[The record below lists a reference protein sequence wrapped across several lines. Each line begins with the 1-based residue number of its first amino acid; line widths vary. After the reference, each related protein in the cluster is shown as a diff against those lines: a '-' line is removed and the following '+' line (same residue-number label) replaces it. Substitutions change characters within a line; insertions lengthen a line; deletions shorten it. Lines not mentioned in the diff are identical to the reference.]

1 MQLSPILAAK
11 STGLVGRLEYLVRGL
26 ALPEGRRVGQPG
38 HQVAE
43 AWIAGQMLE
52 RGLEI
57 YQGESYALPYI
68 GGRTNFT
75 NFAGLIPGRDQSLSP
90 LLIGAHYDSVIDAP
104 CADDNAAAVAL
115 TLEVAASIRPGQFRH
130 DVVVAL
136 FDSEEPPY
144 FLTDSMGS
152 VRFYEHQTDRR
163 GFHAVIISDLIG
175 HDVGLRSLGD
185 HTPEAIKRLV
195 CVQGAESHP
204 ALPSVIESTP
214 TPSNLGAIALL
225 NNYAPDL
232 SDHHIF
238 RLHHKPYLF
247 LTCGHWPNYHCHTDT
262 PDRLN
267 YQKLAALTTWTTD
280 LLCKLDE
287 TELPKCRSDEH
298 NTDLF
303 EAASIARALP
313 AEALAPLGLATPQS
327 RADVDQ
333 FVAHLFR
340 ETFEL
345 GLVD

>member
-1 MQLSPILAAK
+1 
-11 STGLVGRLEYLVRGL
+11 
-26 ALPEGRRVGQPG
+26 
-38 HQVAE
+38 
-43 AWIAGQMLE
+43 
-52 RGLEI
+52 
-57 YQGESYALPYI
+57 
-68 GGRTNFT
+68 
-75 NFAGLIPGRDQSLSP
+75 
-90 LLIGAHYDSVIDAP
+90 
-104 CADDNAAAVAL
+104 
-115 TLEVAASIRPGQFRH
+115 
-130 DVVVAL
+130 
-136 FDSEEPPY
+136 
-144 FLTDSMGS
+144 
-152 VRFYEHQTDRR
+152 
-163 GFHAVIISDLIG
+163 
-175 HDVGLRSLGD
+175 
-185 HTPEAIKRLV
+185 
-195 CVQGAESHP
+195 
-204 ALPSVIESTP
+204 VIESTP

-238 RLHHKPYLF
+238 RLHRKPYLF

-287 TELPKCRSDEH
+287 TELPKSRSEDY
-298 NTDLF
+298 NTDKF

-313 AEALAPLGLATPQS
+313 AEVLAPLGLVTPQS